1 MIDTTPVEALLDA
14 AKRHGADAADALL
27 IRDESTSA
35 LVRCGAPEGIERSES
50 VRLGL
55 RVFKGQRSASVSTTL
70 LDADAFEQLAEQ
82 ACAMAQFV
90 PEDRFGGLAENCLKG
105 RYDATGLDL
114 DDPTTLSMDA
124 LLERA
129 KETESIALSHN
140 GITNSSG
147 ASAGQGRSTIVLGT
161 SAGFTGAYQRSS
173 HSLSTSVLAGS
184 GASMQRD
191 YAFHSATHFNDLES
205 PQLIGNRAAEQA
217 LARLNPT
224 RPRTGTYD
232 VIYHPRV
239 AASLIGHLVS
249 GINGAAIA
257 RGTSFLKDALYQ
269 RILPHGMDVK
279 DDPFLLRGRASRPF
293 DGEACLPQALNLVE
307 DGTLQHW
314 LLDSR
319 SARQLNLT
327 SNARASRGTSGPPS
341 PSTTNCYLT
350 AGSLSPEALRA
361 DIREGFLITELM
373 GSSINMLTG
382 DYSRGA
388 SGFMIRNGE
397 IAEPVAEV
405 TIAGN
410 LKSMFAALVAAND
423 LEFRSGIN
431 APSIRINNMS
441 LAGA

>member
-1 MIDTTPVEALLDA
+1 MIDTTPVEALLQA

-27 IRDESTSA
+27 IRDDSTSA
-35 LVRCGAPEGIERSES
+35 LIRCGTPEGIERSES

-55 RVFKGQRSASVSTTL
+55 RVFRGQRSASVSTTL
-70 LDADAFEQLAEQ
+70 LDQSTFEQLAEQ

-90 PEDRFGGLAENCLKG
+90 PEDRFSGLADNALTG
-105 RYDATGLDL
+105 RFDASTLDL
-114 DDPTTLSMDA
+114 DDPTTLDMDT
-124 LLERA
+124 LLDRA
-129 KETESIALSHN
+129 RETESIALSHT

-147 ASAGQGRSTIVLGT
+147 ASAGQGRSSIVLGT
-161 SAGFTGAYQRSS
+161 SAGFIGAYTRTN

-184 GASMQRD
+184 GATMQRD
-191 YAFHSATHFNDLES
+191 YAFHSATHLSDLES
-205 PQLIGNRAAEQA
+205 PATIGNRAAEQA
-217 LARLNPT
+217 IARLNPT

-239 AASLIGHLVS
+239 AASLIGHLIS
-249 GINGAAIA
+249 GINGASIA
-257 RGTSFLKDALYQ
+257 RGTSFLKDALHQ
-269 RILPHGMDVK
+269 PVLPRGMTLR

-293 DGEACLPQALNLVE
+293 DAEACLPEALNLVE
-307 DGTLQHW
+307 DGILQHW

-319 SARQLNLT
+319 SARQLGLK

-341 PSTTNCYLT
+341 PSTTNCFLSPGT
-350 AGSLSPEALRA
+350 LSPEELRA
-361 DIREGFLITELM
+361 DIKEGFMVTELM

-397 IAEPVAEV
+397 VAEPVAEV

-410 LKSMFAALVAAND
+410 LRTMLANLVAAND
-423 LEFRSGIN
+423 LEFRS
-431 APSIRINNMS
+431 ALTTPSLRVHGMS